1 MGVGGGLLL
10 DALIG
15 AGATA
20 GVDALTG
27 QPVTWKGEALGAG
40 LGAAGGALF
49 GGAGG
54 AGGGT
59 TADLASAA
67 GGAESGALSAAGADA
82 ATAALPAAATSAVA
96 DAALPTIDVTATSL
110 AGAAPA
116 ALSAADI
123 LSGAAGGLS
132 SADVASMIESSAD
145 PTAALTETSVTPGF
159 FASAAGGDPT
169 QFTGGAVPAAG
180 ASPDA
185 GAVMGT
191 EDIPGADIIGTDQ
204 GGGLLDWLK
213 VPKNALTAGELG
225 LAGLSA
231 LKAAQLP
238 GAAKTA
244 LGAAGPAVKDAQ
256 TAIATGGKGSP
267 LWAAQKSA
275 IDASID
281 QQIANATAAMQQ
293 TLANAGAGDKN
304 SGIVQEQIAT
314 IKSQLETQRQ
324 MLYDQALQQIV
335 NNAVSEL
342 TGANQTL
349 LSVAQMQMNQDRFA
363 LQLAATGAQLAARL
377 QQLSG

>member
-1 MGVGGGLLL
+1 M

-20 GVDALTG
+20 GFDELTG
-27 QPVTWKGEALGAG
+27 QPITWKGEALGAG

-49 GGAGG
+49 GGGGG
-54 AGGGT
+54 AAEQT
-59 TADLASAA
+59 TADLAGAA
-67 GGAESGALSAAGADA
+67 GGVESGAISAAGADA
-82 ATAALPAAATSAVA
+82 ATAALPAAATSAVT
-96 DAALPTIDVTATSL
+96 DAALPTIDVTASSL
-110 AGAAPA
+110 AGSAPQ
-116 ALSAADI
+116 ALSAADVLSGVGGG
-123 LSGAAGGLS
+123 LSGA
-132 SADVASMIESSAD
+132 DINSMIRASAD
-145 PTAALTETSVTPGF
+145 PTAAPEETSVTPGF

-169 QFTGGAVPAAG
+169 QFTGGAVPGAG
-180 ASPDA
+180 AAPDA
-185 GAVMGT
+185 GLAMGT
-191 EDIPGADIIGTDQ
+191 EDIAGADVIGTDQ

-213 VPKNALTAGELG
+213 TPKNALTAGSLG
-225 LAGLSA
+225 LTGLSA

-238 GAAKTA
+238 SAARTA
-244 LGAAGPAVKDAQ
+244 LGVAGSAVKDAQ
-256 TAIATGGKGSP
+256 TAIATGGRGSP

-281 QQIANATAAMQQ
+281 QQIENASAAMQQ
-293 TLANAGAGDKN
+293 TMANAGMGDPKN
-304 SGIVQEQIAT
+304 SGIAQEQLQE

-349 LSVAQMQMNQDRFA
+349 LSVAQMQMNSDRFA

-377 QQLSG
+377 QTLSG